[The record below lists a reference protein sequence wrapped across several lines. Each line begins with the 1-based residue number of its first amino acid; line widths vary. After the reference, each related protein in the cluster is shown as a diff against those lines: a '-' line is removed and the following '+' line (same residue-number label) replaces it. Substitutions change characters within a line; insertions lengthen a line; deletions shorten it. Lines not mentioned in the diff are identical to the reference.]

1 MSEVVEANENLV
13 RRLVSA
19 LQDCLEAAAET
30 GHNLP
35 EMLREALVD
44 LAVTYRSVEAL
55 VAQRP
60 GSWEAEHV
68 RQLAAGAQFEF
79 DEALRDDAAG
89 LGHRI
94 TYDRDLAGTVSC
106 RCSCGWPEVAVLAAP
121 AWAVDVDDMGHV
133 REVVEEQ
140 LRVAAAELGHVPV
153 WTPDGTVSCPC
164 GWPNAL
170 EARGATVLDHFR
182 RMIAAPPPPSP
193 GERAAELARRYSG
206 QDEEPGG

>member
-1 MSEVVEANENLV
+1 MSEVVEANENVV

-60 GSWEAEHV
+60 GTWEADHV
-68 RQLAAGAQFEF
+68 RQLAAGAQHEF
-79 DEALRDDAAG
+79 DEALRAEALA

-94 TYDRDLAGTVSC
+94 TYERDLVDVVVC
-106 RCSCGWPEVAVLAAP
+106 RCTCGWPHTSDP
-121 AWAVDVDDMGHV
+121 AWTRYVDDMAHI
-133 REVVEEQ
+133 REVVEEH
-140 LRVAAAELGHVPV
+140 LRVTAAELGHAPV
-153 WTPDGTVSCPC
+153 WTPGGPVSCSC

-170 EARGATVLDHFR
+170 EANGATILDHFR
-182 RMIAAPPPPSP
+182 RVFAPPAASP
-193 GERAAELARRYSG
+193 AERAAELARRYSA
-206 QDEEPGG
+206 QDEEASA

>member
-1 MSEVVEANENLV
+1 MSEAVEANENVV

-60 GSWEAEHV
+60 GTWEADHV
-68 RQLAAGAQFEF
+68 RQLAAGAQHEF
-79 DEALRDDAAG
+79 DEALRAEALA

-94 TYDRDLAGTVSC
+94 TYERDLVDVVVC
-106 RCSCGWPEVAVLAAP
+106 RCTCGWPHTSDP
-121 AWAVDVDDMGHV
+121 AWTRYVDDMAHI
-133 REVVEEQ
+133 REVVEEH

-153 WTPDGTVSCPC
+153 WAQGDSVSCSC

-170 EARGATVLDHFR
+170 EAGGATVIDHFR
-182 RMIAAPPPPSP
+182 RVFSPPAPSP
-193 GERAAELARRYSG
+193 GERAAELARRYSA
-206 QDEEPGG
+206 QDEEATG